1 MNVNNSE
8 KNIINEYIKTIK
20 RYNNLKIPKN
30 IFLKNPYI
38 ENYLIKISYI
48 ENDYELIKKILL
60 LLNDDIITNEDIL
73 FIINYYFDI
82 SKQEKNNIFKFFNN
96 TDENIMKNCIEIVM
110 FNIRY
115 FRFYLIITELLFDSN
130 YEDDELYF
138 YLYLLNENDKKKIN
152 FYCKKYLNLKLIY
165 ELYTILLENYD
176 KINNFLINKELI
188 HNQNNNDLFKNI
200 FKSWF
205 NIYLNDTGTELL
217 DRKLNKYVIKK
228 QTILNRFLCNNNI

>member
-217 DRKLNKYVIKK
+217 DRK
-228 QTILNRFLCNNNI
+228 